1 MELKGSFVRFP
12 RLPSTAHGPAAYT
25 ADPPRPALWRPEA
38 QTQGSQDGLMLRAR
52 PLQAIRTSV
61 PRVPCPRLRFLGRT
75 RPTRV
80 TALDH
85 RRLSPGPPHLGHTQ
99 TLATRTQPVSLGAQ
113 FSP

>member
-1 MELKGSFVRFP
+1 
-12 RLPSTAHGPAAYT
+12 
-25 ADPPRPALWRPEA
+25 
-38 QTQGSQDGLMLRAR
+38 MLRAR